1 MPTKRS
7 PKRKKRKKQLKSPG
21 ITGWAIIFLT
31 VFIVV
36 FVVSM
41 FLPRTEVC
49 VSDTIPEIIRLQLL
63 NGCGAKGAAE
73 QMAKAF
79 MESSKEVFFDV
90 IDKDNAEV
98 YNFEKTL
105 VLDRM
110 GDPVKAGSF
119 SQAAVYVADLLKRK
133 QDQLIIQKLS
143 DNLLDIDV
151 TVIIG
156 TDYPS
161 VLKRLLSEVD

>member
-1 MPTKRS
+1 MPTKIS
-7 PKRKKRKKQLKSPG
+7 TKRIKRKKQLKSPG

-36 FVVSM
+36 FVISI
-41 FLPRTEVC
+41 FLPRTEVS
-49 VSDTIPEIIRLQLL
+49 VSETIPEIIRLQLL

-79 MESSKEVFFDV
+79 MESSKEVFFGV

-98 YNFEKTL
+98 YNFEETI
-105 VLDRM
+105 VLDRK
-110 GDPVKAGSF
+110 GDPVEAGSF
-119 SQAAVYVADLLKRK
+119 SQAAVYVADFLKRK
-133 QDQLIIQKLS
+133 PDQLIIQKLS

-156 TDYPS
+156 TDYQS
-161 VLKRLLSEVD
+161 VLKQLSGEVN